1 MYVACWVADSQKVRA
16 AAASLVM
23 PEHAVVCDRS
33 AAWLHGV
40 DAFDPVVLD
49 VPPELEVVSI
59 GGADRVLRPGVD
71 GGKRALAPE
80 DIMELHGIRLTT
92 PVRTAADL
100 GTLRGRLGAFAA
112 MSMLA
117 RVGGFGVVE
126 LLGVVARFAGRR
138 GVRQLRALAP
148 LIEPL
153 CESMAEC
160 WTLLHILD
168 AGLPRPRPQ
177 HELWVTGWGLARLDF
192 AWRFARVCVEYDG
205 EEFHDDPEARERD
218 RRRRECLRA
227 MGWTVIVVRKAD
239 LRGAALDDWLAEL
252 RTALAPQRRRAARAP
267 R

>member
-1 MYVACWVADSQKVRA
+1 MEDCQQIRA
-16 AAASLVM
+16 AAARLVL

-40 DAFDPVVLD
+40 DAFDPVSLD
-49 VPPELEVVSI
+49 IPPDLEVVSI
-59 GGADRVLRPGVD
+59 GGADRSVRAGVD
-71 GGKRALAPE
+71 GGKRALAS
-80 DIMELHGIRLTT
+80 DDVMELHGVRVTT

-117 RVGGFGVVE
+117 RGAGFEVVD
-126 LLGVVARFAGRR
+126 LLRVVAGFAGRR
-138 GVRQLRALAP
+138 GVRQLRELAP

-177 HELWVTGWGLARLDF
+177 WEMWIDGWGPARLDF
-192 AWRFARVCVEYDG
+192 VWRFVKVCVEYDG
-205 EEFHDDPEARERD
+205 EEFHDDDEAKARD
-218 RRRRECLRA
+218 RRRRECLRS
-227 MGWTVIVVRKAD
+227 MGWTVIVVRKDD
-239 LRGAALDDWLAEL
+239 LAGAALDAWLSEL
-252 RTALAPQRRRAARAP
+252 RSALAVKRRRSARAP
-267 R
+267 RW